1 VTNRRPDSQTHRY
14 LANSQ
19 RRERSVAG
27 STRRSQQNTQSLAR
41 QSMPREDGLLRRVL
55 PHPTE
60 HPFFTFKKTKPGFGG
75 LVKAIRAQQGVD
87 TFFLI
92 LVLGLLA
99 FGLVMM
105 FSAGYVDAQ
114 AHEGN
119 AYAYII
125 PQAKNALLG
134 LAVMFVISNIH
145 PSVFRDWAY
154 AALGTSFVLLVVV
167 LFYHTNLGAGR
178 EDIARFI
185 GFGSFTFQ
193 PSEIAKLGLI
203 MFCAADMEA
212 RKGKIMSKITLGG
225 PFPRWGWARTKA
237 KARDFIRR
245 AWEALSAIGVYAV
258 VIGGICGLVYK
269 ENHLSG
275 TILLLLLGAV
285 MMWLGGVKWYWFL
298 IPVAGI
304 ALLILAYFAG
314 VGFIQKIFANYMQE
328 RVTAWLDKNYDPL
341 GARWQVN
348 QSLYAI
354 GSGGLFG
361 LGFGRSQQKHLYVSE
376 PHNDFIFSI
385 ICEELGYIG
394 AVIILLLF
402 VFLLRQGFIVAQR
415 QRGDARRFN
424 GLLCM
429 GICFQVGLQAALNI
443 AVVTDTIPNT
453 GIGLPFFSYGG
464 TSLVILLAEMGMVL
478 SCSRFMRKKR

>member
-1 VTNRRPDSQTHRY
+1 MTQHRRR
-14 LANSQ
+14 
-19 RRERSVAG
+19 
-27 STRRSQQNTQSLAR
+27 QNTQAGASAANAASINPRGGYLRALA
-41 QSMPREDGLLRRVL
+41 RRVL

-60 HPFFTFKKTKPGFGG
+60 HPFFTFTKTEQGFGG
-75 LVKAIRAQQGVD
+75 YIKAIRDQQGVD
-87 TFFLI
+87 GFFLV

-119 AYAYII
+119 AYAYIL
-125 PQAKNALLG
+125 PQVKNAVLG
-134 LAVMFVISNIH
+134 LAVMFVVSNIH
-145 PSVFRDWAY
+145 PRVFRDFAY
-154 AALGTSFVLLVVV
+154 IALLVSLILLVIV

-185 GFGSFTFQ
+185 GFGGFSFQ

-212 RKGKIMSKITLGG
+212 RKDKILRKITPGR
-225 PFPRWGWARTKA
+225 PIPRWGWARTKA
-237 KARDFIRR
+237 KAKNHLRC
-245 AWEALSAIGVYAV
+245 AWEALSAVGVYAV
-258 VIGGICGLVYK
+258 VIGGMCGLVYF

-275 TILLLLLGAV
+275 MILLLLLGVV
-285 MMWLGGVKWYWFL
+285 MMWLGGVKWCWFL
-298 IPVAGI
+298 LPI
-304 ALLILAYFAG
+304 ALIALVILAYKAG
-314 VGFIQKIFANYMQE
+314 FEPVQKIFANYMQE
-328 RVTAWLDKNYDPL
+328 RITAWLDKDYDPQ

-361 LGFGRSQQKHLYVSE
+361 LGFGQSQQKHLYVSE

-394 AVIILLLF
+394 AVVILLLF
-402 VFLLRQGFIVAQR
+402 VFLVRQGFVVAQR
-415 QRGDARRFN
+415 QRGDSRRFN

-478 SCSRFMRKKR
+478 SCSRYMRKKR